1 MFCHVCSL
9 SLLFVVAFVRGIFP
23 GAEEPG
29 RQDLEGIAI
38 HSLRTRYP
46 GHHAG
51 SQVTDSAEIRRHQHA
66 VSPQGGSNSPCR
78 NAALNWTSLTVQ
90 LVSERLV

>member
-1 MFCHVCSL
+1 MQHFVFSRKCQTLNVLHVIPL
-9 SLLFVVAFVRGIFP
+9 SPSFVVAFVRGIFP

-66 VSPQGGSNSPCR
+66 VI
-78 NAALNWTSLTVQ
+78 LSLK
-90 LVSERLV
+90 